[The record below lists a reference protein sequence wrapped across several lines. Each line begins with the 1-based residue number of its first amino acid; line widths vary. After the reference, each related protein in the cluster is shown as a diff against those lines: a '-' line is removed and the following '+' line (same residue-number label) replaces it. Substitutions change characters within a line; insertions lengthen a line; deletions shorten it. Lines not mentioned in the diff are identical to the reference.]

1 MTQPDDHHSEH
12 EHEKGQAVE
21 AIEQALST
29 IEERRREPDQWE
41 RTFLVQ
47 AISWLFRGGYRLAAL
62 DADLAMTP
70 PSERSRA
77 SNLQP
82 DPFLDRCNMSLL
94 RAAFEEAAAEP
105 VRDFPHFG
113 PIVFTRGTA

>member
-1 MTQPDDHHSEH
+1 
-12 EHEKGQAVE
+12 V
-21 AIEQALST
+21 I
-29 IEERRREPDQWE
+29 
-41 RTFLVQ
+41 LVQ

-94 RAAFEEAAAEP
+94 RADRSMRLFLNAAQPSE
-105 VRDFPHFG
+105 VH
-113 PIVFTRGTA
+113 

>member
-1 MTQPDDHHSEH
+1 MAQPDDHHSER
-12 EHEKGQAVE
+12 EQEKRQAVD

-29 IEERRREPDQWE
+29 IEEQGPEPDQWE

-47 AISWLFRGGYRLAAL
+47 AIGALFRGGYRLAAV
-62 DADLAMTP
+62 DAELALTP

-77 SNLQP
+77 SNLRP
-82 DPFLDRCNMSLL
+82 DPFLDRCQMSVL
-94 RAAFEEAAAEP
+94 RAAFREAVAEP

-113 PIVFTRGTA
+113 PIVFTRGTS